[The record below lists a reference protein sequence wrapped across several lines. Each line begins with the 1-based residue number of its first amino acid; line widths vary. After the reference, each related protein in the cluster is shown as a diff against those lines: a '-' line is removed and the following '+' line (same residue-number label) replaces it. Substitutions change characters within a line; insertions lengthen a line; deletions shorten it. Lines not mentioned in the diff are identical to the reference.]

1 MKSIDESAIFSRAE
15 RLRTKTSARVNPFYE
30 DRKSYPSVAPRTA
43 STAAKPRMQYTGTYI
58 KGIGTMHKSNAVPIF
73 SDEEAVAISTMR
85 R

>member
-15 RLRTKTSARVNPFYE
+15 RLRTKNSARVNPFYE

-58 KGIGTMHKSNAVPIF
+58 KGIGTMHKSNAIPIT
-73 SDEEAVAISTMR
+73 SDEQARDIARMR